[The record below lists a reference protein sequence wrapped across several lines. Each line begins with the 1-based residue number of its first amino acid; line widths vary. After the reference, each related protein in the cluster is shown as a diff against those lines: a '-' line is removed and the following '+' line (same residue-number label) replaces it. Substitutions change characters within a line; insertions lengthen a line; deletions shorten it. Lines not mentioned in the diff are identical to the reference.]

1 MSVSEK
7 EFEKFAN
14 LAKLEFDEAEKA
26 QITEELDEIVD
37 FARIVCDF
45 AEEENT
51 FAPGESEITDRETTN
66 RRAGAEDLNSLRA
79 DEVGGSLPR
88 EEVLSNAV
96 SENGCF
102 VVGQVKL

>member
-14 LAKLEFDEAEKA
+14 LAKLEFEEAEKA
-26 QITEELDEIVD
+26 QITEELDEIVE

-45 AEEENT
+45 AEEENA
-51 FAPGESEITDRETTN
+51 FVPGESENTDREMSGQ
-66 RRAGAEDLNSLRA
+66 RAGMTDFNSLRT

>member
-14 LAKLEFDEAEKA
+14 LAKLEFEEAEKA
-26 QITEELDEIVD
+26 QITEELDEIVE

-45 AEEENT
+45 A
-51 FAPGESEITDRETTN
+51 DREMSGQ
-66 RRAGAEDLNSLRA
+66 RAGMTDLNSLRT